1 MIRRHQHNR
10 KSAWRL
16 GLACVLGTMLVG
28 FFSPSAMAVELNF
41 NISTP
46 TSGTIS
52 YDGTGSRLIG
62 SNIEVDDVVGLS
74 TPANANVTSLCLS
87 CVLNFNSGS
96 LTSAGGPPPS
106 GNNNGWWRF
115 GSGGSIT
122 ITGGV
127 QLQGSPDIPVG
138 ATLLSGTFD
147 NAFVQDLGASFKVTF
162 GSFTD
167 TKHPD
172 LLAYYGLAPS
182 PFEGALTLLFGSVN
196 AGVGEVFTSTSVF
209 SGSVANTPVPL
220 PAAVWLFG
228 SGVVALVGFARRNG
242 LFDT

>member
-1 MIRRHQHNR
+1 MQHRQQNNF
-10 KSAWRL
+10 AWRL
-16 GLACVLGTMLVG
+16 GLALVLGTALTG
-28 FFSPSAMAVELNF
+28 FFSPSARAVELDF
-41 NISTP
+41 NISAP

-52 YDGTGSRLIG
+52 YGGTGGGLTG
-62 SNIEVDDVVGLS
+62 TNIEVDNVVGLS

-87 CVLNFNSGS
+87 CMLNFSSGT
-96 LTSAGGPPPS
+96 LAGSGGAPPS
-106 GNNNGWWRF
+106 GVNNGWWRF

-127 QLQGSPDIPVG
+127 QLQGSTDIPAG
-138 ATLLSGTFD
+138 TTLLSGTFD
-147 NAFVQDLGASFKVTF
+147 SAFVQDLGSSFKVTF

-196 AGVGEVFTSTSVF
+196 TGVGDAFTSTSVF
-209 SGSVANTPVPL
+209 SGSVVNTPVPV
-220 PAAVWLFG
+220 PAALWLFG
-228 SGVVALVGFARRNG
+228 SGVVAFAGLARRTG
-242 LFDT
+242 LFHK